1 MAIQTR
7 NEEREAR
14 APGPPRGDDDR
25 RPARGGG
32 RRKPNPL
39 GAAETVDF
47 KDVQLLKYFVSER
60 GKLLPRR
67 ITGVTAKQQRRVAQ
81 AVKRARHLGLLPY
94 LHLGG

>member
-1 MAIQTR
+1 MPIQTR
-7 NEEREAR
+7 SEEREPR
-14 APGPPRGDDDR
+14 TPGPSR
-25 RPARGGG
+25 G

-47 KDVQLLKYFVSER
+47 KDVQLLKSFVSER

-81 AVKRARHLGLLPY
+81 AVKRARQLGLLPY
-94 LHLGG
+94 LPLST

>member
-1 MAIQTR
+1 MPIQTR
-7 NEEREAR
+7 SEEREPR
-14 APGPPRGDDDR
+14 MSGGPR
-25 RPARGGG
+25 G

-47 KDVQLLKYFVSER
+47 KDVQLLKFFVSER

-81 AVKRARHLGLLPY
+81 AVKRARQLGLLPY
-94 LHLGG
+94 LQLST

>member
-7 NEEREAR
+7 HEERESR
-14 APGPPRGDDDR
+14 QPGPPRGDDDR
-25 RPARGGG
+25 RGARGG

-94 LHLGG
+94 LHLVG